1 MFSEQDHINMSRALQ
16 LAERGLWTT
25 DPNPRVGCVIVNQ
38 NAVVGEG
45 WHERAGEPHAEIIA
59 LQKARDAAR
68 GATAYVTLEPC
79 SHHGRTPPC
88 CDALIE
94 SRVSEVVIAMQ
105 DPNPLVSGEGIA
117 HLEKAGINVRC
128 GLMQDQAASLNPG
141 FISRM
146 QRRRPWV
153 RVKLGVSLDGR
164 TAMRSGESQW
174 ITGPEAR
181 ADVQRLRARSS
192 AILTGSGTVLHDDP
206 SMTVRIES
214 ADRQPL
220 RVVVDSLLSIPADAK
235 MLRDG
240 HGLLIA
246 TTVDEE
252 DERYAEI
259 AATGASI
266 HTFPAVS
273 GKVNL
278 RDLLAYLAES
288 HECNEVHVE
297 AGSVL
302 CGILLE
308 HQLVDEIIVYMAP
321 VLMGSDAR
329 GMFDLPMLE
338 SMAQRIQMKISD
350 VRSVGNDW
358 RITAQPVY
366 QE

>member
-1 MFSEQDHINMSRALQ
+1 MFSKQDHIFMSRALQ
-16 LAERGLWTT
+16 LAERGLWST

-38 NAVVGEG
+38 DSVIGEG
-45 WHERAGEPHAEIIA
+45 WHERAGEAHAEINA
-59 LQKARDAAR
+59 LQQAGEAAS

-94 SRVSEVVIAMQ
+94 SGISEVVIAMQ
-105 DPNPLVSGEGIA
+105 DPNPLVSGEGITR
-117 HLEKAGINVRC
+117 LEKAGIKVRS

-153 RVKLGVSLDGR
+153 RLKLGVSLDGR

-181 ADVQRLRARSS
+181 ADVQRMRARSS
-192 AILTGSGTVLHDDP
+192 AILTGSGTVFHDDP
-206 SMTVRIES
+206 SMTVRIE
-214 ADRQPL
+214 DVGRQPL
-220 RVVVDSLLSIPADAK
+220 RVVVDSLLSMPADAK
-235 MLRDG
+235 MLHDG

-252 DERYAEI
+252 DERYAELT
-259 AATGASI
+259 ATGALI
-266 HTFPAVS
+266 HSFPSAS
-273 GKVNL
+273 GKVNS
-278 RDLLAYLAES
+278 RDLLVYLAEA

-308 HQLVDEIIVYMAP
+308 QQLVDEIVIYMAP
-321 VLMGSDAR
+321 VIMGSNAR
-329 GMFDLPMLE
+329 GMFDMPQLE
-338 SMAQRIQMKISD
+338 SMAQRMQLKISD
-350 VRSVGNDW
+350 IRSVGNDW
-358 RITAQPVY
+358 RITAHPVY